1 MWYLCPGLLP
11 PPAPHLHSRS
21 CSELEASEGED
32 DVQERGHGKSS
43 NSQAAAAALFVLKT
57 NIRAATIAHFVAV
70 PSAQC
75 CRLRWQNRATGADSG
90 FLTPRAAAAAGEP
103 SSEAPKSTSW
113 KITWPHFF
121 SLLSHL
127 PLPGSPQF
135 WPHSL
140 VLAGGSV
147 YEQPALDG
155 RHLKSRV
162 ADIPGARRVTS
173 AQLPSAAHK
182 SH

>member
-121 SLLSHL
+121 LFFPTCLFQDHHNFGL
-127 PLPGSPQF
+127 IPLC
-135 WPHSL
+135 SL
-140 VLAGGSV
+140 VVQCTSSLRWMGG
-147 YEQPALDG
+147 
-155 RHLKSRV
+155 
-162 ADIPGARRVTS
+162 T
-173 AQLPSAAHK
+173 
-182 SH
+182 

>member
-103 SSEAPKSTSW
+103 SSEAPKAPPGKSRGL
-113 KITWPHFF
+113 IFF
-121 SLLSHL
+121 SPFPLASSRITTILASFPCARWWLS
-127 PLPGSPQF
+127 
-135 WPHSL
+135 
-140 VLAGGSV
+140 VRAACAGW
-147 YEQPALDG
+147 EAPE
-155 RHLKSRV
+155 
-162 ADIPGARRVTS
+162 VTGC
-173 AQLPSAAHK
+173 
-182 SH
+182 